1 MNPLA
6 LLYGAVGRA
15 RNALYDSGALPAQRL
30 AKPVVSVGNLSVGG
44 AGKTP
49 FVITLGKLLKQRG
62 VKFDVLTRGYGRATR
77 GVRVV
82 DPTGSARDFGDEPV
96 LIARKLDVPVVVG
109 ESRSAAG
116 ALAEQRF
123 DSDLHLLDDGFQ
135 HRELARDFDIVLV
148 TPDDA
153 RDKLLPAGRLREPLS
168 ALQRADAAVLM
179 SGAKPEEFPVTGKLV
194 WKARRGISPLGLPK
208 KAVAFCGIARPQNF
222 LLQLKLAGCEPS
234 AAAAFRD
241 HYQYK
246 EVDVSD
252 LLELRRQS
260 DAEVFVTTEKDA
272 INLGP
277 LLARLEPIAIAQVTM
292 QLGEAEAALDA
303 MFRTIA
309 ERRGARET
317 IPASRTSPSKL

>member
-6 LLYGAVGRA
+6 SIWGAVGRA
-15 RNALYDSGALPAQRL
+15 RNRLYDSGTLKQRRL
-30 AKPVVSVGNLSVGG
+30 ARPVISVGNLSVGG

-49 FVITLGKLLKQRG
+49 FVITLGNLLKQRG
-62 VKFDVLTRGYGRATR
+62 VKFDVLSRGYGRSTK
-77 GVRVV
+77 GVLVV
-82 DPTGSARDFGDEPV
+82 DPAGSAREFGDEPL
-96 LIARKLDVPVVVG
+96 LIARSLGVPVVVG
-109 ESRSAAG
+109 ESRVEAGEAAEKQF
-116 ALAEQRF
+116 ASEM
-123 DSDLHLLDDGFQ
+123 HLLDDGFQ

-153 RDKLLPAGRLREPLS
+153 RDQLLPAGRLREPLS
-168 ALQRADAAVLM
+168 ALARADVVVLM
-179 SGAKPEEFPVTGKLV
+179 SGAKPEEFPLAGKLI
-194 WKARRGISPLGLPK
+194 WRARRGIVPKGLPQ

-241 HYQYK
+241 HYHYQEK
-246 EVDVSD
+246 DIAD

-277 LLARLEPIAIAQVTM
+277 LLERLQPIAIASVTM
-292 QLGEAEAALDA
+292 QLAEADAALDVMLRVLA
-303 MFRTIA
+303 D
-309 ERRGARET
+309 RRRERET
-317 IPASRTSPSKL
+317 IPLP